1 MYSKQSLPPLS
12 LPPLPPRK
20 NIQGAVLPLPSPPNI
35 RRKFLPPLQ
44 TLQAEKQRVQLRYTP
59 TPSMTRRAQT
69 IIQRAKRDPSVR
81 LNTMHN
87 TKGFQYINLKGYPSS
102 IRTILGT
109 EEPLIEEP
117 NENFMKEYRRSTL
130 NDPFRN
136 EDMLPL
142 KTKKTMKRKHEPSI
156 LRNVLVK
163 SFQEAQ
169 QTNRSRRFRNAP
181 ILPKTLNFKN
191 TPIQ

>member
-20 NIQGAVLPLPSPPNI
+20 NIQSTVIPLPSPPNI

-44 TLQAEKQRVQLRYTP
+44 TRRIEKQQVQLRYTP
-59 TPSMTRRAQT
+59 TPSMIRRIQT
-69 IIQRAKRDPSVR
+69 IIQRAKRDPSVQ
-81 LNTMHN
+81 LHATQD
-87 TKGFQYINLKGYPSS
+87 TKGFHYIHLKGYPIS

-136 EDMLPL
+136 EEMLPL
-142 KTKKTMKRKHEPSI
+142 KTKKTMKRKQDPS
-156 LRNVLVK
+156 LLKDVLVK
-163 SFQEAQ
+163 SFQTAQ
-169 QTNRSRRFRNAP
+169 QTNRSRRFRNAA